1 MAAPPLVSQPMLII
15 GADDDVRPKLD
26 LGEKIRELCE
36 ALLQD
41 DGVQAAR
48 DRIEGFLQ
56 NPDATRSYAQLANLN
71 DSLHQKQMQGEEI
84 TEEEAQQFESLR
96 EDVMNNPAVQDFA
109 DARNTLQEIEGMVM
123 SFVSRTFELGR
134 VPTERD
140 IAPRGGGSCGTG
152 CGCH

>member
-1 MAAPPLVSQPMLII
+1 
-15 GADDDVRPKLD
+15 
-26 LGEKIRELCE
+26 
-36 ALLQD
+36 
-41 DGVQAAR
+41 
-48 DRIEGFLQ
+48 
-56 NPDATRSYAQLANLN
+56 
-71 DSLHQKQMQGEEI
+71 MQGEEI